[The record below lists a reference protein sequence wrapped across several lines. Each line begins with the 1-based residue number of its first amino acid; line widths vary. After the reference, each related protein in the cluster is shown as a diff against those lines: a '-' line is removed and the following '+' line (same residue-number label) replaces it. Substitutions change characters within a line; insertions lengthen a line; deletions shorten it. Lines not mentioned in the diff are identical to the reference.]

1 MRAILILVAIVAS
14 VASTW
19 VEANAQS
26 SNSQPRAPQVSP
38 PNVSSPNVS
47 SPMSQPSEPPRG
59 IPQAPVGHRQPRAGD
74 VPNEGTITRSET
86 DVELDRKLNICRGC

>member
-1 MRAILILVAIVAS
+1 VAS
-14 VASTW
+14 IASTCD
-19 VEANAQS
+19 VNAQS
-26 SNSQPRAPQVSP
+26 SNSQPAAPQVSP

-47 SPMSQPSEPPRG
+47 SPNVSSPMSQSSEPPRG

>member
-1 MRAILILVAIVAS
+1 MHAVVILVAVVAS
-14 VASTW
+14 IGSMC
-19 VEANAQS
+19 EANAQA
-26 SNSQPRAPQVSP
+26 SNSQTAAPQVSP
-38 PNVSSPNVS
+38 PNVS

>member
-1 MRAILILVAIVAS
+1 MRAVLILVAVVAS
-14 VASTW
+14 ITSTCD
-19 VEANAQS
+19 ANAQS
-26 SNSQPRAPQVSP
+26 SNSQPAAPQVSP

-47 SPMSQPSEPPRG
+47 SPMSQSGEPPRG

>member
-1 MRAILILVAIVAS
+1 MRRLIMRAVVILVAVVAS
-14 VASTW
+14 IASTCD
-19 VEANAQS
+19 VNAQS
-26 SNSQPRAPQVSP
+26 SNSQPAAPQVSP
-38 PNVSSPNVS
+38 PNVSSP
-47 SPMSQPSEPPRG
+47 MSQSSEPPRG